1 MQYSIQLWAS
11 KNIFSARILLIVLHT
26 ILGYFSYFTALNV
39 ADHLQIPLSIVFVPL
54 LLSVL
59 FLLNYREK
67 EAPKFVPILLIG
79 LRMLFWFFVGVQL
92 SHFADEREVVTE
104 SEISHFAAYKAEATK
119 EIFVIT
125 TTNKFLSAWKKLIQ
139 RDKRMVKLDPDESGT
154 VTLII
159 IGSILGIIAIV
170 FLGLWLS
177 CSLSCAG
184 SEGAALLV
192 IILGILGIVGIIYLA
207 SERISEL
214 LGPSRKKEQERL
226 RQNRSLNR
234 NPPTQPPKPR
244 AETSEAPVP
253 KVNTQPSITTKIEPP
268 APKAS
273 TPPSATP
280 KLEPPAPILPSKKKM
295 TKKERIAEKKLDKGI
310 VWAKILTVVALVGL
324 IIFTIISSKF

>member
-139 RDKRMVKLDPDESGT
+139 RDKRMVKLDPNESGT
-154 VTLII
+154 IALII
-159 IGSILGIIAIV
+159 IGSILGIIAIMYLAY
-170 FLGLWLS
+170 FLACNLA
-177 CSLSCAG
+177 CSGA
-184 SEGAALLV
+184 EAAALIVL
-192 IILGILGIVGIIYLA
+192 ILGTFGIIGIIGLA
-207 SERISEL
+207 TKRIAEL
-214 LGPSRKKEQERL
+214 LGASRKREQGEL
-226 RQNRSLNR
+226 RKNR
-234 NPPTQPPKPR
+234 NRQSLESKEKALDPV
-244 AETSEAPVP
+244 VP
-253 KVNTQPSITTKIEPP
+253 KANTQPSVTQKIEV
-268 APKAS
+268 PKVQT
-273 TPPSATP
+273 TP
-280 KLEPPAPILPSKKKM
+280 KKKM
-295 TKKERIAEKKLDKGI
+295 TLKERRYEKHLDKGI
-310 VWAKILTVVALVGL
+310 IWAKILTLIVLSGL
-324 IIFTIISSKF
+324 IIFTIRS